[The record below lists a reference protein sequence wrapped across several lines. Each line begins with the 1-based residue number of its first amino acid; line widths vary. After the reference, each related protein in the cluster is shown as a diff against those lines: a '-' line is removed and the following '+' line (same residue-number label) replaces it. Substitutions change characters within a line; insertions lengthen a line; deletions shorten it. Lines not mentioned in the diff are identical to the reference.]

1 MNTAVRDAST
11 FPESTA
17 RFSRATRLSVQYFF
31 WLCAS
36 IDCFST
42 SRLAARHAFDGDRP
56 QTPSPA
62 KRARSWAPDLRGSLF
77 VRWTIHS
84 RRYGGARV
92 EQSLHAN
99 NAQNEPHAL
108 GSLPLLR
115 HCRNRRTQYRVH
127 IRLSQLLWPPVE

>member
-42 SRLAARHAFDGDRP
+42 SRLVARHAFDGDRP

-77 VRWTIHS
+77 VRWTIHW
-84 RRYGGARV
+84 RRYAGARTGP
-92 EQSLHAN
+92 SLHSSKAH
-99 NAQNEPHAL
+99 NAPHAL
-108 GSLPLLR
+108 CSPPLLR
-115 HCRNRRTQYRVH
+115 HCPNRRTQFRVR
-127 IRLSQLLWPPVE
+127 ILLAPLLRPPVE